1 MGTRPYRRDQPDY
14 LGSGYCYRRDRGP
27 QFRASLG
34 AIRRLMSAGRR
45 GRDFPRLLPASMS
58 PAVARYFPL
67 ADQFVGRYL
76 NCIDHLS
83 GLAVGLLQEFI
94 LIWLALFVPSIDV
107 P

>member
-14 LGSGYCYRRDRGP
+14 LWSGYFYRRDRGP

-34 AIRRLMSAGRR
+34 AIRRLMSAERR
-45 GRDFPRLLPASMS
+45 GRDFPRLFSMS
-58 PAVARYFPL
+58 SAVARYFPL
-67 ADQFVGRYL
+67 ADQFVGRHL

-83 GLAVGLLQEFI
+83 GFAVGRLQEFI

>member
-14 LGSGYCYRRDRGP
+14 LGSGHCYRYDRGT

-45 GRDFPRLLPASMS
+45 GRYFPRLLPASMS
-58 PAVARYFPL
+58 SAVARYFPL
-67 ADQFVGRYL
+67 ADQFGGRHL

-83 GLAVGLLQEFI
+83 GLAVGLSQEFI
-94 LIWLALFVPSIDV
+94 LIWLASFVPSIDV